1 MDPKEKFIVKSYN
14 TKELANHYGVTPK
27 VIRRWLTPLK
37 PELGTRIGNY
47 YSAEQVKIIIER
59 LGKPES

>member
-1 MDPKEKFIVKSYN
+1 MDRNEKFVVKSYN
-14 TKELANHYGVTPK
+14 TKELANQYRITPK
-27 VIRRWLTPLK
+27 ALRRWLTSLK

-59 LGKPES
+59 FGSPES